1 MNSSADRPVASR
13 VRALRE
19 RYGWFDHLAR
29 MIDRYV
35 NNHGYHFAASITY
48 FSVLSLIPLLM
59 VLLAAS
65 GFVLGGHPTLLNQLF
80 DGIHAVLPGALWP
93 LVRNVVDNV
102 IDHKVKLGLFGLVV
116 GLYSGWNWMNALRDA
131 LTGMW
136 AQRKPEMPLLRTI
149 VKDLIALGGLAIAIA
164 ISFGLTEAGAAL
176 GGWLLRLMGWSGFGW
191 ANVGLQLASVVLALI
206 ADWLVFCWV
215 LTKLP
220 REPVP
225 LRFAVRGAA
234 GAAVAFEILKRA
246 ANLYLDALGRSPT
259 GVALGSIVGL
269 LVFVYLVS
277 RVLILAAAWTATA
290 QPQLSPAPAPVVV
303 RPEPRPAS
311 PLPSARAALGLVGFG
326 AVAVLLVQ
334 RLSGVGRRA
343 RQ

>member
-1 MNSSADRPVASR
+1 VNSSESQSLTGR

-19 RYGWFDHLAR
+19 RYGWFDHAAR

-59 VLLAAS
+59 VLLAIAA
-65 GFVLGGHPTLLNQLF
+65 FVLTGHPALLVQLRTA
-80 DGIHAVLPGALWP
+80 IQSVVPGALGP
-93 LVRNVVDNV
+93 LVNNLVNNV
-102 IDHKVKLGLFGLVV
+102 IYHRVKLGVLGLIV

-136 AQRKPEMPLLRTI
+136 DQRKPDLPLLRTI
-149 VKDLIALGGLAIAIA
+149 VKDLIALGSLGVAIA
-164 ISFGLTEAGAAL
+164 ISFGLTEAGGAL
-176 GGWLLRLMGWSGFGW
+176 GKWLLSLLGWSGFGW
-191 ANVGLQLASVVLALI
+191 ANVGLQIASAVLALL
-206 ADWLVFCWV
+206 ADWVVFCWV

-225 LRFAVRGAA
+225 LRSAVRGAA
-234 GAAVAFEILKRA
+234 GAAVAFEILKRIA
-246 ANLYLDALGRSPT
+246 DLYLNALGASPIGAT
-259 GVALGSIVGL
+259 FGSIIGL

-277 RVLILAAAWTATA
+277 RVLILAAAWTATTRP
-290 QPQLSPAPAPVVV
+290 QPRPAPVPAPVVIAPV
-303 RPEPRPAS
+303 PSPA
-311 PLPSARAALGLVGFG
+311 LTARAALGLVGFG
-326 AVAVLLVQ
+326 AVAVLVLQ
-334 RLSGVGRRA
+334 RLSGFGRRT